1 MRIEVFREE
10 SNVIIGNQIQENTE
24 TVIWYD
30 GGAFE
35 IVPPEETIWT
45 EEDDE
50 DDYEDEDDGEGVR

>member
-1 MRIEVFREE
+1 MRIEVYREE
-10 SNVIIGNQIQENTE
+10 STVIVRNQVQENTE

-30 GGAFE
+30 DGSFE

-50 DDYEDEDDGEGVR
+50 EDNE